1 MKYNIAVIGGGPGGY
16 TAAEKAA
23 KCGLSVVLFEKET
36 LGGTCLNRGC
46 IPTKALLH
54 SAELYDAMLGAEPL
68 GVSADNIAYDFA
80 AMHARKTSVV
90 TTLRSGIEK
99 MMKANKIA
107 VVKGHARIEQPGE
120 ISCNGETYEVDDIII
135 ATGSKV
141 AYPPIP
147 GIHDPGVYNSR
158 DLMEGEGVNFKSL
171 IIIGGGVVGAECASL
186 YMSLGCDVT
195 ILEAADHI
203 LPFMDK
209 EIAQRLT
216 MVLKKKGVKVE
227 AKAMVQ
233 KIEGTPGNMTVTYTD
248 KKGGEHTVSAEGVLA
263 AAGRKA
269 NLTDLFGAEMDGMLD
284 IFKGAV
290 VGDMDGRTALP
301 HIYIIGDAKAK
312 NIQLAHV
319 ASAQA
324 ENVVDVICGKKPAID
339 MSVVPSC
346 VYTVPEIASVGMTEE
361 QAKEKGIEYKA
372 GKYLTGANGK
382 CLIEGADSGYV
393 KLVVDA
399 KSGKILGS
407 QMVCPR
413 ATDLI
418 GELAVAVQKGLTVNK
433 LAEVIHPHP
442 SFSEMISGVAESMR
456 F

>member
-23 KCGLSVVLFEKET
+23 QYGYSVVLFEKEA

-54 SAELYDAMLGAEPL
+54 AAELYDTMVHAAPL
-68 GVSADNIAYDFA
+68 GVTADSITYDFS
-80 AMHARKTSVV
+80 AMHTRKTEVV

-99 MMKANKIA
+99 MMKANKIT
-107 VVKGHARIEQPGE
+107 VVAGQAQIDRPGV
-120 ISCNGETYEVDDIII
+120 ISCNGETYEADDIII

-147 GIHDPGVYNSR
+147 GIHDEGVYNSR
-158 DLMEGEGVNFKSL
+158 DLMEGAGKSFRSL

-186 YMSLGCDVT
+186 YMSLGCEVT

-209 EIAQRLT
+209 ELAQRLT
-216 MVLKKKGVKVE
+216 MVLKKHGVKVE

-263 AAGRKA
+263 AAGRSA
-269 NLTDLFGAEMDGMLD
+269 NLDGLFGPEMEPMVEL
-284 IFKGAV
+284 FKGAV
-290 VGDMDGRTALP
+290 VGDADGRTALP
-301 HIYIIGDAKAK
+301 HLYIIGDAKAR

-324 ENVVDVICGKKPAID
+324 QNVVDVICGKAPSVD

-346 VYTVPEIASVGMTEE
+346 VYTVPEIASVGLTEE
-361 QAKEKGIEYKA
+361 QAKAQGIAYKTA
-372 GKYLTGANGK
+372 KYLTGANGK
-382 CLIEGADSGYV
+382 CLIEGSDSGYV
-393 KLVVDA
+393 KLVVEA
-399 KSGKILGS
+399 ETGRILGS

-418 GELAVAVQKGLTVNK
+418 GELAVAVQKGLTAGE
-433 LAEVIHPHP
+433 LSAVIHPHP
-442 SFSEMISGVAESMR
+442 SFSEMISGAAETMR
-456 F
+456 L